1 LIYRI
6 YIIFFE
12 DYHLEGVY
20 FMTETVTHTYNGTS
34 DPADDV
40 GKNIVKFKSG
50 GMHKKDAD
58 AFVLVDKLEKQR
70 CLSKDELVYLV
81 SSYTSDLSEY
91 LFEKARNISKRY
103 YGNHVY
109 IRGLVE
115 FTNFCKND
123 CLYCGIRKSN
133 LSASRYRL
141 TEDQIFQA
149 CETGYELG
157 FRTFVLQGGEDPY
170 FSDDKIIYIVKNIKT
185 RYPDCAVTLSIG
197 EKTRESYQAYFD
209 AGADRYLL
217 RHETANQEH
226 YSMLHPAEMSLTN
239 RKRCLAD
246 LKEIGYQVGSG
257 FMVGSP
263 FQTAEYL
270 ADDMLFLYELQ
281 PHMVGIGPFVPHHST
296 QFANFSSG
304 SAELTVFII
313 GLLRLMLPSA
323 LIPSTTALGTIDPR
337 GRELGILAG
346 ANVVMPNLSPVD
358 VRNKYLLY
366 DNKICTGDEAAEC
379 RFCMQRRIESIG
391 YEIAVTKGDFIPMS
405 S

>member
-1 LIYRI
+1 
-6 YIIFFE
+6 
-12 DYHLEGVY
+12 
-20 FMTETVTHTYNGTS
+20 MTETVTHTYNGTS